1 MTRFHKETVTCPF
14 CASDEEVVIWDVMDV
29 SEDPDLK
36 ERLLTK
42 RCQVLECQNCGE
54 ESILARPLVYLDP
67 AAGLLLAWRPELA
80 EFEATEPDTPF
91 DGRPESLLN
100 LPAGLD
106 AALLPQL
113 DSLAEMSCEARH
125 WRLRLLASY
134 NDLLEKI
141 HAFGAGLDDRIL
153 EIVKL
158 ALATRYADEE
168 DLFFEA
174 MHLLAAQGGLL
185 LLQVLERERGWQT
198 LEISMELYDN
208 AYDFLIERM
217 PAEGQ
222 WQRIDGRFA
231 RRFVTGAG

>member
-1 MTRFHKETVTCPF
+1 MTRFHKEIVTCPF
-14 CASDEEVVIWDVMDV
+14 CASDEEVVIWDVLDV
-29 SEDPDLK
+29 SADPDLK

-54 ESILARPLVYLDP
+54 ESILARPLVYVDP
-67 AAGLLLAWRPELA
+67 EARLLLVWRPELA
-80 EFEATEPDTPF
+80 EFEETEPDTPL

-113 DSLAEMSCEARH
+113 DGLAPAEGDAAC
-125 WRLRLLASY
+125 WRLRLLSGY
-134 NDLLEKI
+134 NALLEKI

-158 ALATRYADEE
+158 ALTARYADEE

-174 MHLLAAQGGLL
+174 MHLLAARGGLM

-208 AYDFLIERM
+208 AYDLLIERM

-231 RRFVTGAG
+231 RRFVTAAG

>member
-1 MTRFHKETVTCPF
+1 MTRFHKETVSCPF
-14 CASDEEVVIWDVMDV
+14 CASDEEVVIWDVIDV

-54 ESILARPLVYLDP
+54 ESILARPLAYVDP
-67 AAGLLLAWRPELA
+67 GAGLLLVWRPELA
-80 EFEATEPDTPF
+80 EFEETEPDTPL
-91 DGRPESLLN
+91 DGRPDSLLN
-100 LPAGLD
+100 LPGGLD
-106 AALLPQL
+106 ATLLPQL
-113 DSLAEMSCEARH
+113 DRLVTADEKAH
-125 WRLRLLASY
+125 WRLRLLSGY
-134 NDLLEKI
+134 NALLEKI

-158 ALATRYADEE
+158 ALTARYADEE

-208 AYDFLIERM
+208 AHDFLIERM